1 MSIEALNRAVRGYGQ
16 TASLMGQQPAA
27 ATGQAGQASFADLVS
42 QQVAQTYESVAGG
55 ETATIAA
62 AHGSG
67 DTQAV
72 VEAVAQAELSLHKLT
87 AVRDKVI
94 SAYQDIMRMPI

>member
-16 TASLMGQQPAA
+16 TASLLGQQPTAA
-27 ATGQAGQASFADLVS
+27 ASQTGQASFADLVS
-42 QQVAQTYESVAGG
+42 QQVAQTYQSVAGG
-55 ETATIAA
+55 ESATVAA
-62 AHGSG
+62 AHGST

-94 SAYQDIMRMPI
+94 AAYQDIMRMPI